1 MITSWQNRGVG
12 YKGSMYMSLCYLK
25 EKILKVWDSR
35 FEPYLDPSKW
45 LEYNGPNYVPDR
57 AMVKDNKRRRKM
69 W

>member
-1 MITSWQNRGVG
+1 
-12 YKGSMYMSLCYLK
+12 MYMSLCYLK

-57 AMVKDNKRRRKM
+57 AIVKDNKGRRKM